1 MISSVFFFFFFF
13 QPLQFKLFL
22 SLLWALFSPENGKF
36 IRGPFKSTE
45 LNYFFNLANSEL
57 FIATQPL
64 DWVSNHIYSIMEL
77 HNYDK

>member
-1 MISSVFFFFFFF
+1 M
-13 QPLQFKLFL
+13 K
-22 SLLWALFSPENGKF
+22 NGNYM
-36 IRGPFKSTE
+36 RGPIKSTE

-77 HNYDK
+77 HNYDKWE